1 MISIESFLRTSQSS
15 SIPIHQPRMT
25 ASSWFSIAVIASVLW
40 FYLLLSFFDLSNH
53 LGFVCSVL
61 ILMIVFGIVMS
72 LTSSEEKDMTRERD
86 LYVLSKVR
94 K

>member
-1 MISIESFLRTSQSS
+1 
-15 SIPIHQPRMT
+15 MT
-25 ASSWFSIAVIASVLW
+25 ASSWFSIAVIADVLW
-40 FYLLLSFFDLSNH
+40 FYPLSSFFDLSNH

-61 ILMIVFGIVMS
+61 ILVIVFGVAMAFN
-72 LTSSEEKDMTRERD
+72 EFRGKGMTRERD